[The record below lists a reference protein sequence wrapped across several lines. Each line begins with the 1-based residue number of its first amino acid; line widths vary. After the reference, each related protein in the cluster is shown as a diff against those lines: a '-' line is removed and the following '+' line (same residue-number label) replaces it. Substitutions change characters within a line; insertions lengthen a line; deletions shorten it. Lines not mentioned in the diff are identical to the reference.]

1 MSHPSKECKRA
12 RRITEIQ
19 TQKIKV
25 EKTSTIHQE
34 QVRKKKKVLNYTMK
48 TVSDNRKK
56 NDTAQAMMSEICIAE
71 SETEKGDQQWQPK
84 SDITYDNKYIY
95 GQKTCTN
102 CPSQDMC
109 PGKNARE
116 KTNNN
121 ENADSQAE
129 LSESNKSM
137 FERERERE
145 RERCTV
151 HVHPSQKNTAIFLY

>member
-1 MSHPSKECKRA
+1 MN
-12 RRITEIQ
+12 
-19 TQKIKV
+19 
-25 EKTSTIHQE
+25 KT
-34 QVRKKKKVLNYTMK
+34 
-48 TVSDNRKK
+48 
-56 NDTAQAMMSEICIAE
+56 
-71 SETEKGDQQWQPK
+71 K

-95 GQKTCTN
+95 GQKTITN

-145 RERCTV
+145 REMHRARAPVPEKYCNI
-151 HVHPSQKNTAIFLY
+151 SLLSCI